1 MIRQRVS
8 VFSRL
13 RKSLFFF
20 PAQHL
25 CSSVDICCFHSPSHG
40 GEEAMCVALC
50 CLHKTSISSSL
61 FSTACCIIFCLDGS
75 YQKDVL
81 RFFLLKNY
89 TCRHWCL
96 TSAVI
101 LTWREALS
109 VAPSVDSYLPQ
120 KHKDTAAASLEEGIK
135 PRQGSSCK
143 YEGDPGH
150 FATVCYL
157 YPSAPLRM

>member
-1 MIRQRVS
+1 
-8 VFSRL
+8 
-13 RKSLFFF
+13 
-20 PAQHL
+20 
-25 CSSVDICCFHSPSHG
+25 
-40 GEEAMCVALC
+40 MCVALC

-75 YQKDVL
+75 FHKDVFRL
-81 RFFLLKNY
+81 HGGIFFYKTHADIGVSY
-89 TCRHWCL
+89 KCCDFM
-96 TSAVI
+96 
-101 LTWREALS
+101 WRKALS

-120 KHKDTAAASLEEGIK
+120 KHNDMAAASLEEGIN

-157 YPSAPLRM
+157 YPSSPLRM